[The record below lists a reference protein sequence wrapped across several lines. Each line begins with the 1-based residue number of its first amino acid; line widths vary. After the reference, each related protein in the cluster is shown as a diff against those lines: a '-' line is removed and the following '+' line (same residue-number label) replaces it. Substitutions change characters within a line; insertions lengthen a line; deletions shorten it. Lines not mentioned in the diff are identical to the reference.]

1 MQTRRFIR
9 GNTMTMDWFKLHHEI
24 ADDIKIRRFS
34 PQEKWA
40 WIVLLCLASKSSER
54 GIIFADDD
62 DIADYCEFNTKQDW
76 LYYRDKLI
84 AKGMLEKSVSGN
96 LLILNWEKRQSRKPS
111 DDPQRIKERVAKS
124 RANKKTQSTSEFQD
138 DVTRYEA
145 IQSPCNANVTP
156 QIRLDETRSEEIRSD
171 HMHIEN
177 EKSFSQNVSDRVE
190 SLKQSEADKWSSQK
204 IDCKALS
211 KDKDFLD
218 YIQTTYLPSV
228 PDYRGKEIDFALAA
242 SWIVKGVRNPE
253 RRDIIEIQYE
263 AMIKKQSR
271 PQKSRSQ
278 SKTFSGDRKPINY
291 PHPSTWTD
299 DQRNNWTE
307 DQWREFTEQ
316 KDLQN
321 V

>member
-1 MQTRRFIR
+1 
-9 GNTMTMDWFKLHHEI
+9 MTMAWFKYPSSLRNDPKFKRLPIHQRY
-24 ADDIKIRRFS
+24 AY
-34 PQEKWA
+34 
-40 WIVLLCLASKSSER
+40 IVLMYLASESSDR
-54 GIIFADDD
+54 GTISDLDDED
-62 DIADYCEFNTKQDW
+62 LAFELEMALEDW
-76 LYYRDKLI
+76 QTLK
-84 AKGMLEKSVSGN
+84 AKFRVKGFLDFSKGEIT
-96 LLILNWEKRQSRKPS
+96 LTNWERTQHKKPS
-111 DDPQRIKERVAKS
+111 DLPEATKIRKQEQRARDKALKE
-124 RANKKTQSTSEFQD
+124 Q
-138 DVTRYEA
+138 
-145 IQSPCNANVTP
+145 NVTP
-156 QIRLDETRSEEIRSD
+156 VTPLSRDLVTQIRLDETRSEKIRSD

-190 SLKQSEADKWSSQK
+190 SLKQSETDKWSSQK

-218 YIQTTYLPSV
+218 YIQATYLPSV

-271 PQKSRSQ
+271 TQKSRSQ
-278 SKTFSGDRKPINY
+278 SKTFLGDRKPINY

-299 DQRNNWTE
+299 DQKNNWTE
-307 DQWREFTEQ
+307 DQWREFTKQ